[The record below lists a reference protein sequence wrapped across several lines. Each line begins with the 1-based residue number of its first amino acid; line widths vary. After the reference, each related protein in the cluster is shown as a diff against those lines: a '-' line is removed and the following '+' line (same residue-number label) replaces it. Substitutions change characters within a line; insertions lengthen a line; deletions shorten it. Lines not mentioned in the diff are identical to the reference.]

1 MIDKSLMKSLK
12 EATNLSLSA
21 LYKRIQRKK
30 QDLGFI
36 VTIEQAVALL
46 ASENGIDISRYLN
59 KDELSEL
66 RRLQTQPS
74 QVVKKIA
81 SKKVITQ
88 PKIMRFASGLQ
99 IQDPLLSNK
108 ILGEAV
114 EMAKVYPLIY
124 TFENSVRNVIS
135 LVLAKKYGQDWW
147 DTHVAKPVKD
157 RVQKRINDESNNP
170 WHGRRGSAPIFYTDI
185 KDLQSIIRNNWG
197 DFLSL
202 FPNQNWVETR
212 ISEIER
218 SRNIIAHNNPLC
230 KRDVDRVNIYFKDW
244 ETQLRAVKDKI

>member
-36 VTIEQAVALL
+36 VTIEQAAALL
-46 ASENGIDISRYLN
+46 ASENGIDISKYLN

-74 QVVKKIA
+74 QVVKKIV
-81 SKKVITQ
+81 SKKAITRPKVIQ
-88 PKIMRFASGLQ
+88 FALGLQ
-99 IQDPLLSNK
+99 VEDPLLSTK
-108 ILGEAV
+108 TVSEAF
-114 EMAKVYPLIY
+114 EMSEVYGVIY
-124 TFENSVRNVIS
+124 IFENSVRNVIS
-135 LVLAKKYGQDWW
+135 LVLAKKYGANWW
-147 DTHVAKPVKD
+147 DTQVGEKVKD
-157 RVQKRINDESNNP
+157 RVQKRIGDESNNP

-185 KDLQSIIRNNWG
+185 KDLQSIIKNNWS
-197 DFLSL
+197 DFECL
-202 FPNQNWVETR
+202 FPSQIWVETR

-218 SRNIIAHNNPLC
+218 SRNIIAHNNPLR
-230 KRDVDRVNIYFKDW
+230 KLDIDRIKIYFKDW
-244 ETQLRAVKDKI
+244 ETQLKAVKDKI